1 MIALIFLLQLIMIEA
16 SFLIMLHYAKILCV
30 ECNFN
35 GLDIKNYINYAL
47 GNGGVQ

>member
-1 MIALIFLLQLIMIEA
+1 MIVKIFLIMIEA

-47 GNGGVQ
+47 GNGKTQ